1 MGLASNLRA
10 HEYRKKRLYR
20 VVWTF
25 SILTI
30 AAFVFSFLISNLLI
44 TRQQQSL
51 LYQEKM
57 RSVRITLSQFV
68 NNAAVPLAQND
79 VLTLNTLLKEA
90 TSSISGLLYV
100 AIVDQKNVIR
110 AHTDPAKIGKIFEE
124 SLNGGKR
131 SRDADISTATYILPT
146 GERVLEL
153 SRPVMF
159 TKKNLGSV
167 YLAIS
172 RNVINGEINKQ
183 ISASVRSMF
192 YLGIA
197 LLMLLVGAAFFL
209 CMPLKRELTAEGE
222 ALQLASE
229 QPCESQAGGKNGVPC
244 TSDLVEG
251 EPANLLNPYREEIT
265 RTQVTVLF
273 AGIKGFKAYTEARDP
288 QEVLDDLNQYLS
300 VATDC
305 IVAYGGY
312 VDKFI
317 GDAVIAVFGNT
328 PLWADHS
335 ERAVSAAVAIQE
347 ALQNAAGNGNP
358 LLSKV
363 GIGISSGVVLSGHI
377 GTEEKKAFTFIGESF
392 KVAYSLNVMAGPGE
406 IIMSKD
412 VYQSVEQ
419 NVSVEP
425 LAPREMAQRTEAW
438 ENFRLIKLIERKD
451 YSRGLSR

>member
-1 MGLASNLRA
+1 MRA

-20 VVWTF
+20 LVWIF

-30 AAFVFSFLISNLLI
+30 AAFVFSFLISSLLI
-44 TRQQQSL
+44 TRQQRSAF
-51 LYQEKM
+51 YQEKLK
-57 RSVRITLSQFV
+57 SAKITLNQFV
-68 NNAAVPLAQND
+68 NNAVVPLAQND

-90 TSSISGLLYV
+90 TSSMSGLLYV
-100 AIVDQKNVIR
+100 AIVDQENVIR
-110 AHTDPAKIGKIFEE
+110 AHTDQAKLGKIFEE

-131 SRDADISTATYILPT
+131 SRDADTSTGTYVLPT

-159 TKKNLGSV
+159 AKKNLGSV
-167 YLAIS
+167 YVGIS
-172 RNVINGEINKQ
+172 QNVINGEINKQ
-183 ISASVRSMF
+183 ISASIRSMF

-197 LLMLLVGAAFFL
+197 LLMLLIGAAFFL
-209 CMPLKRELTAEGE
+209 CMPLKRELAAEGE

-229 QPCESQAGGKNGVPC
+229 QPGQSETTGKSGQPC
-244 TSDLVEG
+244 TSDLVES
-251 EPANLLNPYREEIT
+251 ERANLLNPYREEIT

-273 AGIKGFKAYTEARDP
+273 AGIKGFKAYTEARNP
-288 QEVLDDLNQYLS
+288 QEVLDDLNECLS
-300 VATDC
+300 VTTDC
-305 IVAYGGY
+305 IVAFGGY
-312 VDKFI
+312 VDKLI

-347 ALQNAAGNGNP
+347 TLQTAASNGNP

-377 GTEEKKAFTFIGESF
+377 GPEEKKAFTFIGESF